1 MVVAILAFYD
11 EIKLIVIMT
20 VLFAVFHFIGVI
32 YIPQLIFGSST
43 YSFTMMLYH
52 ALSCFISYF
61 NCGCYNNAIIELE
74 NTKDTYSISQEL
86 LISTEKT
93 KTISSDIINKVEDVN
108 RGAKKQLTDVEQ
120 TRRLMMD
127 ISFGIEQL
135 ANNSTKIS
143 NDAIDMSAEAKKGFD
158 QIEKTIAQ
166 INQIY

>member
-1 MVVAILAFYD
+1 
-11 EIKLIVIMT
+11 
-20 VLFAVFHFIGVI
+20 
-32 YIPQLIFGSST
+32 
-43 YSFTMMLYH
+43 
-52 ALSCFISYF
+52 
-61 NCGCYNNAIIELE
+61 
-74 NTKDTYSISQEL
+74 

-158 QIEKTIAQ
+158 QIENTIAQ